1 MLKSN
6 GYTDIAWANI
16 KMYPIYKII
25 TSLIAYTSILNAG
38 KAGALD
44 GNEFQEEIVLGTNEY
59 TPLGVSKMV
68 ENTY

>member
-1 MLKSN
+1 
-6 GYTDIAWANI
+6 
-16 KMYPIYKII
+16 MYPIYKII